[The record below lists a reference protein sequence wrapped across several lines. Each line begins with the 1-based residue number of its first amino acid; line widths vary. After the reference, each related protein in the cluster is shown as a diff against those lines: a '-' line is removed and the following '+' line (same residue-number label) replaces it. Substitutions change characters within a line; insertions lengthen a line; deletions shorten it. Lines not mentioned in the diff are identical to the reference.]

1 MTKYQRT
8 YLIKRLLY
16 KSSYRG
22 CKETDLILGRF
33 AKKHIENLSDEELD
47 AFDKILSLP
56 DTMIWDI
63 LNETIEIPED
73 ISKDLMDR
81 IKLEKNI

>member
-8 YLIKRLLY
+8 YLIKMLLY
-16 KSSYRG
+16 KSNYRG

-33 AKKHIENLSDEELD
+33 AKKYIDEFSDEELIE
-47 AFDKILSLP
+47 FEKILSLP

-63 LNETIEIPED
+63 LNNKTEIPKN
-73 ISKDLMDR
+73 ISIELMDR
-81 IKLEKNI
+81 IKVEKGQ